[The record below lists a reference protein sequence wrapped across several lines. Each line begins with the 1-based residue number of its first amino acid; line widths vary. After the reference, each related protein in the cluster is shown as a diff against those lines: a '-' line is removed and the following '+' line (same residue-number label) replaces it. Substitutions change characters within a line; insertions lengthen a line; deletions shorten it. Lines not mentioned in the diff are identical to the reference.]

1 MPKRGMGPIRRRQ
14 LVDAAITVIHEEG
27 FAHATVARIARRAG
41 VSSGIVHHYFA
52 DKEDLLF
59 ATMLALL
66 SDLRADAAARLSAAR
81 SPLGRLYAIIDASFG
96 ERQFEERVFSAW
108 LALYGSARLS
118 PRLQRIVHVYHRR
131 LRSNLMHDLRKLLD
145 GERAAEIAEG
155 VAAMIDGLWLRY
167 ALAGKPEDPL
177 RPRTMSRDYVRATLG
192 AFSESSRRRRPCK
205 PKLRGRGT

>member
-1 MPKRGMGPIRRRQ
+1 MPKRGMAPIRRRQ
-14 LVDAAITVIHEEG
+14 LVDAAISIIHEEG

-41 VSSGIVHHYFA
+41 VSSGIVHHYFT

-59 ATMLALL
+59 ATMQALL
-66 SDLRADAAARLSAAR
+66 SDLRADAAARLSLAR
-81 SPLGRLYAIIDASFG
+81 APLERLDAIIDASFG

-118 PRLQRIVHVYHRR
+118 PRLQRIVQVYHRR

-145 GERAAEIAEG
+145 GARAAEIAEG

-167 ALAGKPEDPL
+167 ALAGKPDDPL
-177 RPRTMSRDYVRATLG
+177 RPRTMSRDYVRAALG
-192 AFSESSRRRRPCK
+192 AFAVNGPGRGPSRR
-205 PKLRGRGT
+205 KLAGSGK